1 MRLGLPALA
10 TVIVLL
16 AGAGAAAAAGFGF
29 LADSPIGKFNEDD
42 LKLMNG
48 AIDKALTAS
57 TPGVRTRWANEKSGS
72 SGEVT
77 PQRAF
82 ERNGRACRDVKI
94 VNRHKTL
101 EASGIY
107 TMCRDD
113 GQWKLAQ

>member
-1 MRLGLPALA
+1 MRFGLPGLALA
-10 TVIVLL
+10 VALL
-16 AGAGAAAAAGFGF
+16 AGPVTAAAAGFGF

-48 AIDKALTAS
+48 AIDKALAGNEL
-57 TPGVRTRWANEKSGS
+57 GVRTSWVNEKTGS

-82 ERNGRACRDVKI
+82 ERGGRACREVKI
-94 VNRHKTL
+94 INRHKML
-101 EASGIY
+101 EASGVY
-107 TMCRDD
+107 TMCRED

>member
-1 MRLGLPALA
+1 MRIALKK
-10 TVIVLL
+10 I
-16 AGAGAAAAAGFGF
+16 AAATLLVGSGVVMAAGFGF
-29 LADSPIGKFNEDD
+29 LADSPMGKFNEDD

-48 AIDKALTAS
+48 AIDKALTA
-57 TPGVRTRWANEKSGS
+57 PEIGARTSWSNARSGS

-77 PQRAF
+77 PQRVL
-82 ERNGRACRDVKI
+82 ERNARPCREVKI

-113 GQWKLAQ
+113 GRWKLAE